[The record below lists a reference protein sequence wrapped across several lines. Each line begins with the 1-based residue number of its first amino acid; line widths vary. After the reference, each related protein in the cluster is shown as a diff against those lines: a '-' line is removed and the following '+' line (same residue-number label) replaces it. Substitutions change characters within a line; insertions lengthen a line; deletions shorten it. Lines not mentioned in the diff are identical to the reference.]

1 MLGRLRRDLRNGSR
15 SLVYV
20 RRDEE
25 PMMQDRPGPPPSGEL
40 LRVRRVAVA
49 GLFRLYDHDI
59 RLHMQDHV
67 TILHGPNGV
76 GKTALLR
83 LIASVFG
90 GRYTELTKVPFKNL
104 NIELSDGSLLTF
116 EQTEKQGKREHVESG
131 LKLSLKSS
139 GETEHTSEITLGSPE
154 QRERLAQMGSFSGL
168 ERLGPDLW
176 MDRNLNEEISTAIAH
191 NRYFEDEMPNQEGR
205 PSITEPEWL
214 TDLRGRVQVH
224 LIETQR
230 LLRMNRVEP
239 SYPVQQGTVLV
250 PTVRDYA
257 RDLQNRITRA
267 LARYATES
275 QTLDQSF
282 PQRLLK
288 AGGQP
293 GLTTADLKARMSG
306 IDTNRAKLQEIGL
319 LDAATSSAFDVTSL
333 DALDSAQRNVM
344 SLYVEDTQKKL
355 AVLTQMSVRVLSL
368 LSIVNG
374 KFRNKAIQ
382 IHRDKGFVV
391 IGPDAVPLDAD
402 SLSSGEQHELVLSYN
417 LLFRVRRGTLVLIDE
432 PELSLHVGW
441 QKRFLPDLL
450 EIIKLAK
457 FDALIATHSPF
468 IVGDR
473 SDLMVP
479 LAADI
484 DA

>member
-1 MLGRLRRDLRNGSR
+1 MK
-15 SLVYV
+15 
-20 RRDEE
+20 
-25 PMMQDRPGPPPSGEL
+25 QDRPEPHPGGAL
-40 LRVRRVAVA
+40 LRIKRVAIA

-59 RLHMQDHV
+59 PLHMQDRV

-83 LIASVFG
+83 LIAAAFD
-90 GRYTELTKVPFKNL
+90 GRLADITKVPFRRL
-104 NIELSDGSLLTF
+104 DIELSNGSMITF
-116 EQTEKQGKREHVESG
+116 EQTEKRDKRDQLEIE
-131 LKLSLKSS
+131 LKLSL
-139 GETEHTSEITLGSPE
+139 ETGGKVEHTSALTLGSLE
-154 QRERLAQMGSFSGL
+154 QREMLANLAAKTSIL

-176 MDRNLNEEISTAIAH
+176 MDRNVGEEVSTSDAYA
-191 NRYFEDEMPNQEGR
+191 RYFERVGMNQER
-205 PSITEPEWL
+205 SRSITEPEWF
-214 TDLRGRVQVH
+214 TELRCRVQVH

-230 LLRMNRVEP
+230 LLRMNPADPARSVRQRA
-239 SYPVQQGTVLV
+239 VVV

-257 RDLQNRITRA
+257 RDLQTRITET

-275 QTLDQSF
+275 QSLDQSF

-293 GLTTADLKARMSG
+293 GLTTSDLKARMS
-306 IDTNRAKLQEIGL
+306 DLDVKRAELQKIGL
-319 LDAATSSAFDVTSL
+319 LDSATSSPFDVASL
-333 DALDSAQRNVM
+333 DDLDPAQRNVM
-344 SLYVEDTQKKL
+344 SLYVEDTQEKL
-355 AVLTQMSVRVLSL
+355 AVLESLSQRITIL
-368 LSIVNG
+368 LGNVNG
-374 KFRNKAIQ
+374 KFRNKSIQ
-382 IHRDKGFVV
+382 IHRDQGFVV
-391 IGPDAVPLDAD
+391 IGPNAAPLDAD
-402 SLSSGEQHELVLSYN
+402 SLSSGEQHELVLLYD
-417 LLFRVRRGTLVLIDE
+417 LLFRVRPGTLVLIDE

-450 EIIKLAK
+450 EIVRTAQ
-457 FDALIATHSPF
+457 FDALVATHSPF